1 MMTYATICIPKKVR
15 DREIASL
22 LVFFNIAA
30 DMLVIFVPG
39 AKEDVHVNS
48 ILQYADD
55 NSVLWNGR
63 EIIEHGNNFTHL

>member
-1 MMTYATICIPKKVR
+1 
-15 DREIASL
+15 
-22 LVFFNIAA
+22 
-30 DMLVIFVPG
+30 MLVIFVPG

-63 EIIEHGNNFTHL
+63 EIIEHGNKFTHL